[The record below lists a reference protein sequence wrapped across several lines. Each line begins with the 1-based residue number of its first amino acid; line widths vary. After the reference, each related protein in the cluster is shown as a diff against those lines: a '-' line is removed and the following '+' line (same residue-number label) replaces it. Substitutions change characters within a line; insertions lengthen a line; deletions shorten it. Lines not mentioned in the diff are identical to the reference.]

1 MNPRRKIV
9 WLCLACHEESD
20 EKQACHPDE
29 VVRMYEDTILRGLN
43 ASGGARVFALTVS
56 DDENEEQKPNE

>member
-9 WLCLACHEESD
+9 WLCLACHDESD

-29 VVRMYEDTILRGLN
+29 AVRVYEDTIRRGLN
-43 ASGGARVFALTVS
+43 ASGGRRVFALTVS

>member
-9 WLCLACHEESD
+9 WLCLACHDESD

-29 VVRMYEDTILRGLN
+29 AVRVYADSIRRGLN
-43 ASGGARVFALTVS
+43 GVFALTVS